1 MPYPARN
8 LARICTWSFMAF
20 AGAGCNHGQPKIDY
34 FGEPHAEV
42 CKTSAT
48 EIDHPVIDECPNPD
62 LIASHKPHTIR
73 DRNRTQV
80 RDLSLAE
87 TVHIALQNSEVIRS
101 AGTFLALGNALLTNP
116 DNAVRTVYDPAI
128 QESGVLFGGRGVEAA
143 LADFDVQYNSVLNF
157 SGNQN
162 FNNAFGFQDT
172 NAAEFSNSLSK
183 NFANGGSVQVFN
195 EINYLRT
202 NTPGLFGSNYSGAAG
217 LTYRQP
223 LLAGAGTQYT
233 RTAGPIANSFGG
245 ISGVSQGVL
254 IAKINNDLS
263 VADFELAARN
273 LMLDVETAYWD
284 LYFAYRQFDTAI
296 ALRNSSLD
304 AWRLTKKRAGQ
315 VENVLPADEAQARN
329 TYYAS
334 RSIAETAQSN
344 IFTTE
349 TRLRRLLALPVND
362 GTVLRPIDEPVTAE
376 VIPDW
381 EVSLSDAMNRRVEL
395 RRQKWNIKSLE
406 LQLVA
411 AQDLTQP
418 RLDAVGGYQVNAFGE
433 NLIDSNNSGPSGG
446 YFSSLGSADQ
456 TGWQAGLQ
464 MNVPLGFRAANAQV
478 RNYELRVAR
487 ARKLLAA
494 QELEIGHELA
504 VAFQEVD
511 RAYQTM
517 RSNYLRFIAAEE
529 DVAGRE
535 PRFRLG
541 EELIDVL
548 LRAYERRAQAE
559 QTYYE
564 SVTQYNQALA
574 TLQLRR
580 GTLLE
585 YNGIHLSEGPWVAEA
600 YGDAARQH
608 KARSYARPDD
618 SLYHDP
624 PAFSTDYKTREMRY
638 TTPKSTLPP
647 EVETFEPG
655 EPQPTPAEVKP
666 KTTGISAGAVG
677 RNDS

>member
-1 MPYPARN
+1 
-8 LARICTWSFMAF
+8 MAF

-34 FGEPHAEV
+34 FGEPHADV

-48 EIDHPVIDECPNPD
+48 EIDHPIIEECPNQA
-62 LIASHKPHTIR
+62 LIDSQKPHTIR
-73 DRNRTQV
+73 DRERTQV
-80 RDLSLAE
+80 RDMSLAE
-87 TVHIALQNSEVIRS
+87 CIHIALQNSDVIRS
-101 AGTFLALGNALLTNP
+101 GGTFLALGNPLMTNP
-116 DNAVRTVYDPAI
+116 DQSVPTVYNPAI

-143 LADFDVQYNSVLNF
+143 LADFDVQYNSLLNF
-157 SGNQN
+157 SGNQQ
-162 FNNAFGFQDT
+162 FNNALGFTDT
-172 NAAEFSNSLSK
+172 NTAQFRNSLSK
-183 NFANGGSVQVFN
+183 TFANGGQVQVFN
-195 EINYLRT
+195 DVNYLRT
-202 NTPGLFGSNYSGAAG
+202 NPTTGTFNSYYSGATG

-254 IAKINNDLS
+254 VARINNDLAI
-263 VADFELAARN
+263 ADFEIAARN
-273 LMLDVETAYWD
+273 LMLDVETAYWN
-284 LYFAYRQFDTAI
+284 LYYNYRVFDTAI

-334 RSIAETAQSN
+334 RSIAESAQSN
-344 IFTTE
+344 VFTAE
-349 TRLRRLLALPVND
+349 TRLRRLLAMPVND
-362 GTVLRPIDEPVTAE
+362 GTVIRPIDEPVTAE
-376 VIPDW
+376 VMPDW
-381 EVSLSDAMNRRVEL
+381 VASLSEAMTKRVEL

-406 LQLVA
+406 LQLCA
-411 AQDLTQP
+411 AMDLTQP
-418 RLDAVGGYQVNAFGE
+418 RLDAIGGYQVNAFGE
-433 NLIDSNNSGPSGG
+433 NLFNNNNGSPSGG
-446 YFSSLGSADQ
+446 YFSSLGTADQ
-456 TGWQAGLQ
+456 TGWNAGLQ
-464 MNVPLGFRAANAQV
+464 MNVPIGFRAAHSQV

-494 QELEIGHELA
+494 QELEVGHELA
-504 VAFQEVD
+504 AAFQEVD
-511 RAYQTM
+511 RTYQTM

-559 QTYYE
+559 QTYYQ
-564 SVTQYNQALA
+564 SVTEYNQALA

-585 YNGIHLSEGPWVAEA
+585 YNGVHLSEGPWCPDA

-608 KARSYARPDD
+608 KARSYATPDD
-618 SLYHDP
+618 TLYHEP
-624 PAFSTDYKTREMRY
+624 PAFSSDYPVREWRYGAATTSVIQTDPVEPRPY
-638 TTPKSTLPP
+638 SPP
-647 EVETFEPG
+647 VEPVEP
-655 EPQPTPAEVKP
+655 EPTPAPAPAPP
-666 KTTGISAGAVG
+666 KTSGISAGALG
-677 RNDS
+677 REES